1 MKKNEKIALVDL
13 FPYIRKAFIDAGV
26 HRYPVIVAIAAF
38 AISVLAIINS
48 TDAPLGN
55 LNRADDTVAERS
67 VFAEKPLVFIVGQGE
82 RIVKKGFLVS
92 EEDMAILTES
102 KMESPVRDVPNMV
115 GRVFV
120 LVMLFMLFG
129 FLSNPRFIGKNLS
142 DSELYLIITL
152 TALYVVGAAFA
163 KNLPFNTI
171 SFPISI
177 VMPTAFITMLLSVL
191 ISANLAV
198 SWALALPL
206 AAFLTGS
213 FDISAYIVALASGL
227 TASNTLRNAQWR
239 MDLVKAG
246 LFIAAAN
253 CASTICVLLLRRTSA
268 FDYPLVLFWTAF
280 NGIASGMLV
289 MWLLPP
295 LEQALNA
302 VTTFRLMELSDLNAP
317 IIKKLFTAAPGT
329 YNHSVMVAR
338 LAEAAC
344 EEIGANFLLA
354 RVGGYYH
361 DIGKIDHPEYFTEN
375 QSGYNKH
382 DEIPPRLS
390 ATILRSHVKLGIERS
405 RSMHLPKPVIDII
418 AQHHGTSLIQWFY
431 NKALE
436 QEQDVSREDFSYP
449 GPPPRSR
456 ESAVVMLADVSE
468 AAVRS
473 RYTNAN
479 SEKPNAAKIEK
490 SVQELI
496 DMKIE
501 HGQLAESELTFQDLE
516 TIKKAFV
523 KVLMSYYHSRIEYP
537 KEKLP
542 PQGHSIPSHA

>member
-1 MKKNEKIALVDL
+1 MKKNERITTANL
-13 FPYIRKAFIDAGV
+13 FSHIRKAFIDADV
-26 HRYPVIVAIAAF
+26 HRYPLILAVVAF
-38 AISVLAIINS
+38 AVSVFVIINN
-48 TDAPLGN
+48 TDAPLEN
-55 LNRADDTVAERS
+55 LNRLDDAVAGRNA
-67 VFAEKPLVFIVGQGE
+67 FAEKPMTFVIEQGE
-82 RIVKKGFLVS
+82 RVVRKGFLVS
-92 EEDMAILTES
+92 EEDMEILTETKTTS
-102 KMESPVRDVPNMV
+102 SVRDAPNTI
-115 GRVFV
+115 GRV
-120 LVMLFMLFG
+120 LVIIMLFILFV
-129 FLSNPRFIGKNLS
+129 FLSNSRCIGKNLS

-152 TALYVVGAAFA
+152 TAFYIIGAALA
-163 KNLPFNTI
+163 KNLPFNTVY
-171 SFPISI
+171 FPISI
-177 VMPTAFITMLLSVL
+177 IMPTAFITMLFSVL
-191 ISANLAV
+191 ISTNLAV
-198 SWALALPL
+198 YWALTLPL

-239 MDLVKAG
+239 MDIVKAG

-253 CASTICVLLLRRTSA
+253 CASTICVLLLRRASV

-280 NGIASGMLV
+280 NGIASGMII

-361 DIGKIDHPEYFTEN
+361 DIGKTEHPEYFTEN

-390 ATILRSHVKLGIERS
+390 ATILRSHVKLGMEKA
-405 RSMHLPKPVIDII
+405 RSMRLPKPVIDII

-468 AAVRS
+468 AAIRS

-479 SEKPNAAKIEK
+479 SEKPNTAKIEK
-490 SVQELI
+490 AVQELI
-496 DMKIE
+496 DMKIA

-537 KEKLP
+537 KEKPL
-542 PQGHSIPSHA
+542 PQGH

>member
-1 MKKNEKIALVDL
+1 MKTKKNEKKSASDL
-13 FPYIRKAFIDAGV
+13 FSYVRKTFIDAGI
-26 HRYPVIVAIAAF
+26 HRYPVIVAGAAF
-38 AISVLAIINS
+38 ILSVLVIINN
-48 TDAPLGN
+48 TDAPMEN
-55 LNRADDTVAERS
+55 LNRVGSAAERS
-67 VFAEKPLVFIVGQGE
+67 VLAEIPLTFIVEQGE
-82 RIVKKGFLVS
+82 RVIRKGFLVS
-92 EEDMAILTES
+92 EEDMATLI
-102 KMESPVRDVPNMV
+102 DVKLSMRNVPSIV

-120 LVMLFMLFG
+120 LIMLFILFV

-142 DSELYLIITL
+142 DSELYLIIML
-152 TALYVVGAAFA
+152 TSFYVIGAAFA
-163 KNLPFNTI
+163 RNLPFNMI

-177 VMPTAFITMLLSVL
+177 VMPTAFITMLFSVL

-198 SWALALPL
+198 AWALTLPL

-213 FDISAYIVALASGL
+213 FDISAYIVAIASGV

-253 CASTICVLLLRRTSA
+253 CASTVCVLLLQHTSVSV
-268 FDYPLVLFWTAF
+268 YPLVLFWTAF

-302 VTTFRLMELSDLNAP
+302 VTTFRLIELSDLNAP

-382 DEIPPRLS
+382 NEIPPRLS
-390 ATILRSHVKLGIERS
+390 ATIIRSHLKLGVEKA

-418 AQHHGTSLIQWFY
+418 AQHHGASLIQWFY

-436 QEQDVSREDFSYP
+436 QEKDVSREDFSYP
-449 GPPPRSR
+449 GPLPRSR
-456 ESAVVMLADVSE
+456 EAAVVMLADISE

-473 RYTNAN
+473 RYTNTN

-496 DMKIE
+496 DTKIE
-501 HGQLAESELTFQDLE
+501 HGQLAESELTFYELE

-523 KVLMSYYHSRIEYP
+523 KVLTSYYHSRIEYP
-537 KEKLP
+537 KEKSP
-542 PQGHSIPSHA
+542 HQGPQID

>member
-1 MKKNEKIALVDL
+1 MKKFEKISIAGFFSYV
-13 FPYIRKAFIDAGV
+13 RKAFIAAGRR
-26 HRYPVIVAIAAF
+26 RYPVMTAVVAFIICAL
-38 AISVLAIINS
+38 IIINN
-48 TDAPLGN
+48 TDTPLEN
-55 LNRADDTVAERS
+55 LNRSDGVSTGYNA
-67 VFAEKPLVFIVGQGE
+67 FAEKPLTFIVEQGE
-82 RIVKKGFLVS
+82 RVIRKGFLVS
-92 EEDMAILTES
+92 EEDMAALTEVD
-102 KMESPVRDVPNMV
+102 MEPSARDVPNMV
-115 GRVFV
+115 GRVLVLIMLFV
-120 LVMLFMLFG
+120 LFI
-129 FLSNPRFIGKNLS
+129 FLSNPRFIGKSLS
-142 DSELYLIITL
+142 DSELYLVITF
-152 TALYVVGAAFA
+152 TTLYVIGAAFA
-163 KNLPFNTI
+163 KNLPFNTV

-177 VMPTAFITMLLSVL
+177 VMPTAFITMLFSVL
-191 ISANLAV
+191 ISANMAAF
-198 SWALALPL
+198 WALTLPL
-206 AAFLTGS
+206 ASFLTGS
-213 FDISAYIVALASGL
+213 FDVSSYIVALASGL

-246 LFIAAAN
+246 LFIAGVN
-253 CASTICVLLLRRTSA
+253 CTSTVCVLLLQCADVS
-268 FDYPLVLFWTAF
+268 DYPLVLFWTAF

-344 EEIGANFLLA
+344 EKIGANFLLA

-382 DEIPPRLS
+382 DGIPPRLS
-390 ATILRSHVKLGIERS
+390 ATILRSHVKLGVEKA
-405 RSMHLPKPVIDII
+405 RSMRLPKPVIDII
-418 AQHHGTSLIQWFY
+418 AQHHGSSLIQWFY

-436 QEQDVSREDFSYP
+436 QEKDVSREDFSYP
-449 GPPPRSR
+449 GSPPRSR
-456 ESAVVMLADVSE
+456 ESAVVMLADISE

-473 RYTNAN
+473 HYTNAN
-479 SEKPNAAKIEK
+479 SERPSAANIEK

-496 DMKIE
+496 DMKIG
-501 HGQLAESELTFQDLE
+501 HGQLSESELTFHDLE

-523 KVLMSYYHSRIEYP
+523 KVLLSYYHSRIEYP
-537 KEKLP
+537 KEKP
-542 PQGHSIPSHA
+542 IHQNPATD

>member
-1 MKKNEKIALVDL
+1 MRTKKIERKSTIDL
-13 FPYIRKAFIDAGV
+13 FSYVRKAFIDAGAR
-26 HRYPVIVAIAAF
+26 RYPVIAAVAAF
-38 AISVLAIINS
+38 VISVLAVVNN
-48 TDAPLGN
+48 TYALRENPNRTGGVNEQNVFTERPLTFT
-55 LNRADDTVAERS
+55 LE
-67 VFAEKPLVFIVGQGE
+67 QGGE
-82 RIVKKGFLVS
+82 VVRKGFLVS
-92 EEDMAILTES
+92 EEDMASLAEVNTKS
-102 KMESPVRDVPNMV
+102 SVWDVPNML

-120 LVMLFMLFG
+120 LIMLFILFI
-129 FLSNPRFIGKNLS
+129 FLGNPRFIGKPLS
-142 DSELYLIITL
+142 NSELYLIIIL
-152 TALYVVGAAFA
+152 TALYIIGAAFA
-163 KNLPFNTI
+163 KNLPFNTLL
-171 SFPISI
+171 FPISI
-177 VMPTAFITMLLSVL
+177 VTPTAFITMLFSVL
-191 ISANLAV
+191 ISANLAAA
-198 SWALALPL
+198 WALALPL

-253 CASTICVLLLRRTSA
+253 CISTICTLLLKRAPVT
-268 FDYPLVLFWTAF
+268 DYPLILFWTAF

-361 DIGKIDHPEYFTEN
+361 DIGKIDHPEYFSEN

-390 ATILRSHVKLGIERS
+390 ATILRSHVKLGVEKARNM
-405 RSMHLPKPVIDII
+405 RLPKPVIDII
-418 AQHHGTSLIQWFY
+418 AHHHGTSLIQWFY

-436 QEQDVSREDFSYP
+436 QEKDVSREDFSYP
-449 GPPPRSR
+449 GSPPRSR

-468 AAVRS
+468 ATARAH
-473 RYTNAN
+473 YTNAN
-479 SEKPNAAKIEK
+479 SEKPTATKIEK
-490 SVQELI
+490 TVQELI

-501 HGQLAESELTFQDLE
+501 HGQLSESELTFHDLE

-523 KVLMSYYHSRIEYP
+523 KVLLSYYHSRIEYP
-537 KEKLP
+537 KEKP
-542 PQGHSIPSHA
+542 PHQSPATD